1 MDRPRGQN
9 YLNIFKFLISI
20 HTKLNTRITNITF
33 VFNQMHPCERE
44 KGGKCEKVLKL
55 KLIFSNILISILT
68 QCEDNEYE
76 LSFSPNTSMET
87 I

>member
-1 MDRPRGQN
+1 
-9 YLNIFKFLISI
+9 
-20 HTKLNTRITNITF
+20 
-33 VFNQMHPCERE
+33 MHPCERE